1 MASITEVAIKRP
13 LLITVIFVT
22 LILFGF
28 VSYKT
33 LNYNLFP
40 KFDIPVIMVQTVYP
54 GAASDEVE
62 SSVTKP
68 LEDAVSSIEG
78 VDMLS
83 SSSMEG
89 VSMITVSLLSG
100 TDAVQAQLDAE
111 RKINQIKST
120 LPEDVKDPVVSRF
133 SMDDLPILSM
143 SITSGMSSTEMYDFV
158 DLQLK
163 PMLTNVP
170 GVAQIKIIGGNERE
184 IEVKLDND
192 KLYAYGLSSSAVY
205 QIVSSSGVS
214 YPAGN
219 IKSDVSRFSLRLDAK
234 LKRVEDLRNLIIRQN
249 EDGSRILLK
258 DVASV
263 TDAQA
268 ESTTLNRINGKPGIG
283 IQIMKQTDANAV
295 SVAKGVKAKMAEVK
309 ELYKSKN
316 FDYEIATDQSIYT
329 LASADAV
336 MHDLYLAVIIVGLVM
351 ILFLHSVR
359 SSLFVL
365 VAIPSAMI
373 PTFMLMWAFG
383 FSLNLMTLMALSL
396 VVGILVDD
404 SIVVLENIYRH
415 LEMGKTKRVA
425 ALEGRSEIGFTAMA
439 ITLVDV
445 VVFLPLAISG
455 GLIGNIL
462 KEFSLVIVFSTLMS
476 LFVSFTLTPLLASRW
491 GRVEVLTKNTLW
503 GRLNLFFESIIDK
516 IKEVYIRI
524 LKWALGHKRWI
535 IIGVIVLFFGAI
547 SLFPAGFIGAA
558 FMQNADR
565 GELSIQLDLA
575 PDNTLEQTNQ
585 VVAQV
590 EKIILAYPEV
600 VKVFSNV
607 GTQSGEASSNASANG
622 NLAEITVT
630 LVGKKEREFSSD
642 DFGQMMRD
650 TISKIPG
657 IKINIQPVGMMG
669 NSETPISI
677 AVKGTNLDSVWAAAN
692 KVKEIV
698 VKTPGTDFVQFST
711 KTPKTDISIDINR
724 EKMAALGVA
733 LPDVG
738 AAVQLAFQ
746 GNDNTKYKDK
756 GEEYN
761 INLML
766 DKADKQNIESVRNM
780 TVRNSRGAVVRLQDF
795 ATIKET
801 EGQSVLQ
808 RTDRMTSIKIN
819 SAAVGRASGTIVDDI
834 KKEIE
839 KIQIPE
845 GVELDYLGQAKNQ
858 GDAFGS
864 LGLAMGIGILLVY
877 LIMVALYESVVYPFV
892 VLFSIPV
899 AFIGSFLAL
908 ALTMNSL
915 TIFAILGL
923 IMLLG
928 LVSKNAILI
937 VDFTNHLK
945 AQGMGVKD
953 ALIEA
958 GKERI
963 RPILMTTLAM
973 VFGMLPIALATG
985 EGAEVKNGMAWVIIG
1000 GLTSSMLITLVLVPS
1015 VYMIIE
1021 GWRVKVNRFFS
1032 GRKKKDGESHHDGP
1046 HGALPNGVATN
1057 DTPSHLTH

>member
-1 MASITEVAIKRP
+1 MASITEVSIKRP

-54 GAASDEVE
+54 GASSDEVQT
-62 SSVTKP
+62 SISKP
-68 LEDAVSSIEG
+68 VEDAVSSIEG
-78 VDMLS
+78 VKMIAS
-83 SSSMEG
+83 TSQEG
-89 VSMITVSLLSG
+89 ISMITVELNSG
-100 TDAVQAQLDAE
+100 TDASAAQLDAE
-111 RKINQIKST
+111 RKIAQIKRN
-120 LPEDVKDPVVSRF
+120 LPEDAEDPVVSRF
-133 SMDDLPILSM
+133 SMDDLPIISM
-143 SITSGMSSTEMYDFV
+143 SLTSGMSQTELYDFIDQQV
-158 DLQLK
+158 K

-170 GVAQIKIIGGNERE
+170 GVAQINVIGGSERE
-184 IEVKLDND
+184 IEVEMDNA
-192 KLYAYGLSSSAVY
+192 KLYAYNISSATVN
-205 QIVSSSGVS
+205 QIVASSGVS

-219 IKSDVSRFSLRLDAK
+219 IKSSDLRFSLRLDAK
-234 LKRVEDLRNLIIRQN
+234 LKRVDDLRNLIIRQN
-249 EDGSRILLK
+249 VDGSRILLK
-258 DVASV
+258 DIATV
-263 TDAQA
+263 TDSQA
-268 ESTTLNRINGKPGIG
+268 ESTTLNRINGKPAIG
-283 IQIMKQTDANAV
+283 IQILKQTDANAV
-295 SVAKGVKAKMAEVK
+295 SVSRGAKAKMQEIK
-309 ELYKSKN
+309 NTYKSKQ
-316 FDYEIATDQSIYT
+316 FDYEIASDQSVYT

-336 MHDLYLAVIIVGLVM
+336 MHDLYLAVIIVGLIMV
-351 ILFLHSVR
+351 LFLHSLR
-359 SSLFVL
+359 SSLFIL

-373 PTFMLMWAFG
+373 PTFILMWVFG

-415 LEMGKTKRVA
+415 LEMGKSKRVA
-425 ALEGRSEIGFTAMA
+425 ALEGRQEIGFTAMA
-439 ITLVDV
+439 ITLVDI
-445 VVFLPLAISG
+445 VVFLPLALSG

-491 GRVEVLTKNTLW
+491 GRLEELDKNTLW
-503 GRLNLFFESIIDK
+503 GKLNLGFESIIDAFKRGYGK
-516 IKEVYIRI
+516 I
-524 LKWALGHKRWI
+524 LTWALGHKRYI
-535 IIGVIVLFFGAI
+535 IVGVIVLFVGAI
-547 SLFPAGFIGAA
+547 ALFPAGFIGAS
-558 FMQNADR
+558 FIGNADK
-565 GELSIQLDLA
+565 GELAIQIDLA
-575 PDNTLEQTNQ
+575 PENTLQQTNQ
-585 VVAQV
+585 TVAQV
-590 EKIILAYPEV
+590 EKIIMSHPEV
-600 VKVFSNV
+600 LKVFSNV
-607 GTQSGEASSNASANG
+607 GTQSGEASMNASANS

-630 LVGKKEREFSSD
+630 LVGKNERSFSTD

-650 TISKIPG
+650 TIEKIPG
-657 IKINIQPVGMMG
+657 VSINIQPVGMMG
-669 NSETPISI
+669 GSQTPIII
-677 AVKGTNLDSVWAAAN
+677 ALKGTDIDSVRSAAAT
-692 KVKEIV
+692 VKEIV
-698 VKTPGTDFVQFST
+698 VKTPGTDYVQYST
-711 KTPKTDISIDINR
+711 KSPKTDVSIDIDR
-724 EKMAALGVA
+724 EKMAALGVSI
-733 LPDVG
+733 PDVG
-738 AAVQLAFQ
+738 SAVQLAFQ
-746 GNDNTKYKDK
+746 GNNKTKYKDK
-756 GEEYN
+756 GEEYG
-761 INLML
+761 INVMF
-766 DKADKQNIESVRNM
+766 DKSDKQNIESVRNL
-780 TVRNSRGAVVRLQDF
+780 TLKNSRGAVVRLTDF
-795 ATIKET
+795 ATIREVV
-801 EGQSVLQ
+801 GQSVLE

-819 SAAVGRASGTIVDDI
+819 SAAVGRESGTIVADI
-834 KKEIE
+834 KKSLE
-839 KIQIPE
+839 KVKLPE
-845 GVELDYLGQAKNQ
+845 GVVVDYLGDAQNQ

-945 AQGMGVKD
+945 AQGMTVKE

-958 GKERI
+958 GRERL

-1021 GWRVKVNRFFS
+1021 GWRVRVNRLFA
-1032 GRKKKDGESHHDGP
+1032 GKKKKREDKEEMVKENQF
-1046 HGALPNGVATN
+1046 LN
-1057 DTPSHLTH
+1057 